1 MLCQFFINWQLLY
14 SLLCIVFCDWG
25 HCFFDHMLGSMINMF
40 VVLKEWKL
48 CNLHDKM
55 EFGV

>member
-14 SLLCIVFCDWG
+14 SLLWIGVCDWG
-25 HCFFDHMLGSMINMF
+25 HCFDHMLCSMINMF

-48 CNLHDKM
+48 CNLQHKI